1 MGQLLGHKANNRTAP
16 VFVRFCCAIMMMCLV
31 LLQRRRHQVQNH
43 SHRTL
48 DIDVRRQCLY
58 QLHHRR
64 RSLGTF
70 LFSCVPHVEL
80 CNLRRIPQRHLY
92 PWLDWQVRQ
101 RWTTQMEQS
110 NI

>member
-1 MGQLLGHKANNRTAP
+1 
-16 VFVRFCCAIMMMCLV
+16 MMCLL

-48 DIDVRRQCLY
+48 DIVVRRQWLY

-64 RSLGTF
+64 RSLDTF

-92 PWLDWQVRQ
+92 PWLDWQVR
-101 RWTTQMEQS
+101 RWTTQMDQS
-110 NI
+110 KASPTILLRHGCDHRD